1 MEQKKKFAASV
12 KAKLTNQS
20 RERGEELQNLLM
32 RFASERFLY
41 RLSVSEHKEKFLL
54 KGAALFAFWF
64 NQPHRP
70 TKDLDLLGSGAN
82 DIPTLETII
91 REICKID
98 GEDGLQFLID
108 SVKGKKIREEEIYQG
123 VRLTF
128 LAMLERARIPV
139 QVDVGFGDA
148 VTPKAEKET
157 LPTILDLPAPQI
169 KIYPKE
175 TVIAEKFEAMVK
187 LGIGN
192 SRMKDFWDVRYLIK
206 EFEFDGALLQK
217 AVKATFASR
226 QTPFPQSLPLALTD
240 EFAANPSIIPRW
252 NAFVKR
258 NRIIIEIDFASIIEN
273 LREFFAPI
281 IEAETDNKTFN
292 KYWTAEQKWHE

>member
-1 MEQKKKFAASV
+1 MEQKKNLAASV

-41 RLSVSEHKEKFLL
+41 RISLSEYRDKFLL

-70 TKDLDLLGSGAN
+70 TKDLDLLGFGKN
-82 DIPTLETII
+82 DITSLENII
-91 REICKID
+91 RQICAID
-98 GEDGLQFLID
+98 GADGLQFLAE
-108 SVKGKKIREEEIYQG
+108 SVKGKKIREEEVYQG

-148 VTPKAEKET
+148 VTPKAKKET

-192 SRMKDFWDVRYLIK
+192 SRMKDFWDVSYLIK

-217 AVKATFASR
+217 AIRATFDNR
-226 QTPFPQSLPLALTD
+226 QTIFPKELPLAITD
-240 EFAANPSIIPRW
+240 EFAANQLIISRW
-252 NAFVKR
+252 NAFIKR
-258 NRIIIEIDFASIIEN
+258 NRILVETDFALLIKN
-273 LREFFAPI
+273 LRDFFAPI
-281 IEAETDNKTFN
+281 IESEAQNLHFEKHWKTIEGWL
-292 KYWTAEQKWHE
+292 K